1 MGSWFSNIHIRK
13 NETATEDAIEKYIAG
28 IMASKHYL
36 PCVSEID
43 ADGAIAIVTCDDC
56 RWISLYSDLVML
68 EQPSKCAEIM
78 RSLSSELLTDVLGI
92 SCFDSDYLY
101 LNLINTSDKTD
112 AWIGIGSASGLG
124 IKRRSGISAWKKKV
138 SDFQVF
144 SESVKNKYVFAEEF
158 LAMSERCFELPTV
171 QSSASYESLKDFD
184 LDKKARYYY
193 FKLPEDMKS
202 KEPVNLVPRIYSG
215 MPCFLDKP
223 SVVDGINIGGESRGL
238 SVFFIGPYVEN
249 DEITFSDVC
258 FVKWKNNRT
267 ESVPIDLTKVQL
279 SDGQW
284 AYYYHDPGFRIP
296 SKVDDRLP
304 ILKRMC
310 VESERSI
317 IVRFVPHG
325 NPRKILDI
333 TVVLVP
339 DKNPKGQTGWNVW
352 HHYGSKEKFI
362 EQFNKTW
369 QSPGKMSP
377 AANRPPLLRI
387 EDFD

>member
-13 NETATEDAIEKYIAG
+13 NETATEETIEKYIG
-28 IMASKHYL
+28 KFMASKHFL
-36 PCVSEID
+36 PCTSEID
-43 ADGAIAIVTCDDC
+43 ADGAVAIVASEDC
-56 RWISLYSDLVML
+56 RWISIYSDLLPL
-68 EQPSKCAEIM
+68 EDPSKCAEIM
-78 RSLSSELLTDVLGI
+78 ASLSFELHTDVLGI

-101 LNLINTSDKTD
+101 LNLINAEDKTD

-124 IKRRSGISAWKKKV
+124 IKRRSGISAWRKKV
-138 SDFQVF
+138 SDFQAF
-144 SESVKNKYVFAEEF
+144 SESVKIKYVFAEEF
-158 LAMSERCFELPTV
+158 LTMAERCLELPV
-171 QSSASYESLKDFD
+171 IHSSASYEYMKDFE
-184 LDKKARYYY
+184 LDKKAKYLY

-202 KEPVNLVPRIYSG
+202 KEPVKLVPYMYSG

-223 SVVDGINIGGESRGL
+223 SVVDGINVGGESRGL
-238 SVFFIGPYVEN
+238 SVYFLGPYVEN

-258 FVKWKNNRT
+258 FVKLKNNQT
-267 ESVPIDLTKVQL
+267 ESVPFDLTKVQL

-296 SKVDDRLP
+296 PKVDDRLP
-304 ILKRMC
+304 MSKRMR
-310 VESERSI
+310 VVSEHSI

-339 DKNPKGQTGWNVW
+339 DKNPEGQNGWNAW
-352 HHYGSKEKFI
+352 HRYGSKEKFI

-369 QSPGKMSP
+369 EFPRKMSP
-377 AANRPPLLRI
+377 AATPPLLRI